1 MVDRIA
7 MFKALISPE
16 TAPDELIQALLDKAD
31 AQICNITNR
40 DSVPEAL
47 ASCSVDMA
55 IVMYNRRGTE
65 GESDRTEGVL
75 SRTFLDAYPADIREQ
90 LYAYRKVRV
99 YRETD

>member
-1 MVDRIA
+1 MVNRIA

-16 TAPDELIQALLDKAD
+16 TAPDDLIQALLDRAD

-40 DSVPEAL
+40 QEVPEAL
-47 ASCSVDMA
+47 TSCSVDMA
-55 IVMYNRRGTE
+55 IVMFNRRGTE
-65 GESDRTEGVL
+65 GESQRTEGVL
-75 SRTFLDAYPADIREQ
+75 SRTFLDDYPTDIRDQ